1 MGVFQK
7 SAQDLRNTE
16 FMQAAP
22 GHTPEAEAAKERG
35 AEGSAGGR
43 RTRRRESDAL
53 AGISD
58 SSTGVIRGMWMR
70 LGGQAHI

>member
-22 GHTPEAEAAKERG
+22 GHTPEAANERG
-35 AEGSAGGR
+35 AEGSAGSR

>member
-22 GHTPEAEAAKERG
+22 GHTPEAANQRT
-35 AEGSAGGR
+35 SAGRRAPLAAGR
-43 RTRRRESDAL
+43 RGEGKVTP
-53 AGISD
+53 
-58 SSTGVIRGMWMR
+58 W
-70 LGGQAHI
+70 LGSLTPPPE